1 MPMLKSIYTH
11 IRSIAVS
18 FGAVV
23 VVGSAV
29 IAVGS
34 VGVSVLDY
42 FMDSKVIPSP
52 GSSSSLLKLISQQS
66 ITIAEL
72 RAQLPQPGT
81 RNVRKDYFGIL
92 LDYRANHRCPVR
104 RLDAN
109 QMVALEHFQ
118 GGRKI
123 LAQANLPG
131 TVIGISNPI
140 PSQQVVV
147 SIPVEDSNAKSLK
160 IIKDLLKD

>member
-1 MPMLKSIYTH
+1 MSMLKPIYTH
-11 IRSIAVS
+11 IRSIALG

-23 VVGSAV
+23 
-29 IAVGS
+29 AVGS
-34 VGVSVLDY
+34 VGIWVVDY
-42 FMDSKVIPSP
+42 FLNSKVIPSP
-52 GSSSSLLKLISQQS
+52 DSPLKFVS
-66 ITIAEL
+66 
-72 RAQLPQPGT
+72 QLPQPGT

-92 LDYRANHRCPVR
+92 LDYRANHRCSVC
-104 RLDAN
+104 RLDPN
-109 QMVALEHFQ
+109 QTVALEHFQ